1 MGLMAAGSN
10 GQTLD
15 EVLSFLK
22 TKTLDDL
29 NTRLSKLSS
38 LMADASS
45 SGGPRLSFANG
56 AWIDKTLSLK
66 TSFKQILNNVYKAT
80 CKQVDFMNKAIEAVA
95 EVNTWAE
102 KQTTG
107 LIKDILPVNAVI
119 RATRLILANAVYFKG
134 SWTEK
139 FDPSMTKDSDFH
151 LFDGSTVEVPFMT
164 SYREQLVH
172 EYDGFKVLGLPYS
185 QGEDKRR
192 FTMYMFLP
200 NEKDGIP
207 SLMEKIGSQSDF
219 LERHIPREQVRVG
232 RFMIPKFNISF
243 GFEASK
249 MLKELGLVLPFVP
262 GGLTEMADED
272 LYVSSIH
279 HKAFLEVN
287 EEGTEAAA
295 ATTMVVNILG
305 ITPGP
310 VDFVADHPFLF
321 MIREDMSGEVLFIG
335 QVANPSVH

>member
-1 MGLMAAGSN
+1 MRLMAAGSN

-22 TKTLDDL
+22 TKTLDEL

-38 LMADASS
+38 LMADGSS
-45 SGGPRLSFANG
+45 SGGPRLSFTNG

-107 LIKDILPVNAVI
+107 LIKDILPVNAVTGV
-119 RATRLILANAVYFKG
+119 TRLVLANAVYFKG
-134 SWTEK
+134 SWTQK

-151 LFDGSTVEVPFMT
+151 LFDGSTVKAPFMT
-164 SYREQLVH
+164 SYGTQLVH

-207 SLMEKIGSQSDF
+207 LLIEKIGSQSDF
-219 LERHIPREQVRVG
+219 LERHIPPRTRVG
-232 RFMIPKFNISF
+232 RFMIPKFYISF

-249 MLKELGLVLPFVP
+249 MLKELGLVLPFAP
-262 GGLTEMADED
+262 GGLTEMADEG
-272 LYVSSIH
+272 LSVSSIH

-295 ATTMVVNILG
+295 ATTMVANTLG

-310 VDFVADHPFLF
+310 VDVVADHPFLF
-321 MIREDMSGEVLFIG
+321 MIREDTSGEVLFIG
-335 QVANPSVH
+335 QVANPTVH

>member
-1 MGLMAAGSN
+1 MAAGSK

-15 EVLSFLK
+15 QVLSFLK
-22 TKTLDDL
+22 TKNLDEL
-29 NTRLSKLSS
+29 NTRLSKLLS
-38 LMADASS
+38 LMADGSS
-45 SGGPRLSFANG
+45 SGGPRLSFING

-80 CKQVDFMNKAIEAVA
+80 CKQVDFLNKAIEAVI

-107 LIKDILPVNAVI
+107 LIKDILPAEAVTGV
-119 RATRLILANAVYFKG
+119 TRLILANAVYFKG
-134 SWTEK
+134 TWKEK

-151 LFDGSTVEVPFMT
+151 LIDGSKVKVPFMR
-164 SYREQLVH
+164 SYEKQLVC

-185 QGEDKRR
+185 HGEDKRR

-200 NEKDGIP
+200 NEKGSIP
-207 SLMEKIGSQSDF
+207 LLLEKIGSQSDF
-219 LERHIPREQVRVG
+219 LERHLPREQVRVG

-243 GFEASK
+243 GFEASD
-249 MLKELGLVLPFVP
+249 MLKELGVVLPFALE
-262 GGLTEMADED
+262 GITEMADES
-272 LYVSSIH
+272 LGVSSIH

-295 ATTMVVNILG
+295 ATAMVFYFG

-321 MIREDMSGEVLFIG
+321 VIREDVSGEVLFMG
-335 QVANPSVH
+335 QVANPSVR